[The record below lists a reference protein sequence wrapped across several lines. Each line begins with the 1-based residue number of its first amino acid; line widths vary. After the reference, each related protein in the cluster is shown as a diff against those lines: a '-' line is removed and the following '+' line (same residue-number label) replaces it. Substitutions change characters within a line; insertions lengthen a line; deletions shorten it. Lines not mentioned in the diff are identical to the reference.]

1 MRKYALFSL
10 KISNN
15 HFTKILSQAIL
26 PKLFYNAAIW
36 GHKAK
41 SKANLRK
48 ISTLINSAARIATN
62 LPRTTPLQIIYQLTN
77 IPSTKILLEREI
89 VLRLNTL
96 LMQPHKK
103 THNLLRLHTPLASF
117 SNSLIKSYRLHHDPT
132 PKEILQ
138 TPHPSKLYNVHI
150 KTHFDHFKNVQPQDI
165 IIFTDG
171 SAQHHGS
178 GAGYTSF
185 KGDESEPFSAIYIA
199 LPKETTNYAAE
210 VVAISEAIQWTL
222 KHQKGDQPNPPAP
235 NTTYH
240 IYTDSISSLYSM
252 RNPLKSNASDYLIA
266 CIHMIA
272 SSSHNIQMKYIP
284 AHKGYKGNEIADSL
298 AKEGADNSH
307 TLESIEPITD
317 LRNQNKQKI
326 KTLSAAT
333 NLQEWTTFAK
343 NNKMFN
349 TTFPTMD
356 LWTAYKSLSTQCKK
370 IHNLIMESIPIGT
383 YLLKIGATN
392 TNICQ
397 SCNVPDTLQHYL
409 QHCQSFQQQR
419 EKFLVPL
426 NKPISKLHL
435 LRGDAATIAAT
446 ENFLMSTLYSK
457 SSVT

>member
-1 MRKYALFSL
+1 MALHNITDL
-10 KISNN
+10 EQD
-15 HFTKILSQAIL
+15 T
-26 PKLFYNAAIW
+26 PV
-36 GHKAK
+36 
-41 SKANLRK
+41 SKVMNQ
-48 ISTLINSAARIATN
+48 N
-62 LPRTTPLQIIYQLTN
+62 PFQQ
-77 IPSTKILLEREI
+77 
-89 VLRLNTL
+89 
-96 LMQPHKK
+96 
-103 THNLLRLHTPLASF
+103 
-117 SNSLIKSYRLHHDPT
+117 
-132 PKEILQ
+132 
-138 TPHPSKLYNVHI
+138 
-150 KTHFDHFKNVQPQDI
+150 
-165 IIFTDG
+165 
-171 SAQHHGS
+171 
-178 GAGYTSF
+178 YT
-185 KGDESEPFSAIYIA
+185 
-199 LPKETTNYAAE
+199 
-210 VVAISEAIQWTL
+210 EAIQWTL

-307 TLESIEPITD
+307 TYTLESIEPITD
-317 LRNQNKQKI
+317 LQNQNKQKI

-356 LWTAYKSLSTQCKK
+356 LWTTYKSLSTQCKK

-419 EKFLVPL
+419 EKFLVPSTNL
-426 NKPISKLHL
+426 SQNYTYFAEMQQQLQQQKIS
-435 LRGDAATIAAT
+435 
-446 ENFLMSTLYSK
+446 
-457 SSVT
+457 

>member
-1 MRKYALFSL
+1 
-10 KISNN
+10 
-15 HFTKILSQAIL
+15 
-26 PKLFYNAAIW
+26 
-36 GHKAK
+36 
-41 SKANLRK
+41 
-48 ISTLINSAARIATN
+48 
-62 LPRTTPLQIIYQLTN
+62 
-77 IPSTKILLEREI
+77 
-89 VLRLNTL
+89 
-96 LMQPHKK
+96 
-103 THNLLRLHTPLASF
+103 
-117 SNSLIKSYRLHHDPT
+117 
-132 PKEILQ
+132 LQ

-252 RNPLKSNASDYLIA
+252 SNPLKSNASDYLIA

-317 LRNQNKQKI
+317 LRNQN
-326 KTLSAAT
+326 L
-333 NLQEWTTFAK
+333 
-343 NNKMFN
+343 
-349 TTFPTMD
+349 
-356 LWTAYKSLSTQCKK
+356 
-370 IHNLIMESIPIGT
+370 
-383 YLLKIGATN
+383 
-392 TNICQ
+392 
-397 SCNVPDTLQHYL
+397 
-409 QHCQSFQQQR
+409 
-419 EKFLVPL
+419 
-426 NKPISKLHL
+426 
-435 LRGDAATIAAT
+435 
-446 ENFLMSTLYSK
+446 
-457 SSVT
+457 